1 MKRLRWLVVSLACFL
16 IGIITLLNGWNGT
29 ANATAGWP
37 IAATAVTFCGS
48 AHGWAAAVGLAG
60 LLLGMSS
67 WWWASSVPPRYP
79 LEAEEPIPIL
89 KSRAAVQVHRAQVQR

>member
-60 LLLGMSS
+60 LLLGIVFLVVGIIS
-67 WWWASSVPPRYP
+67 
-79 LEAEEPIPIL
+79 
-89 KSRAAVQVHRAQVQR
+89 AATLPARS

>member
-60 LLLGMSS
+60 LLLGIVFLVVGIMS
-67 WWWASSVPPRYP
+67 
-79 LEAEEPIPIL
+79 
-89 KSRAAVQVHRAQVQR
+89 AATLPARS